1 MAILRE
7 LFGSSREEIW
17 RQLSA
22 EIGADY
28 VAGGFWKGD
37 KVVAQHGQW
46 TITLDTVIL
55 SRCVDPLG
63 SWRRANQLPIQPG
76 TAADR
81 ICLVE
86 PSVMFHW

>member
-28 VAGGFWKGD
+28 VAGDFWTG
-37 KVVAQHGQW
+37 
-46 TITLDTVIL
+46 
-55 SRCVDPLG
+55 
-63 SWRRANQLPIQPG
+63 
-76 TAADR
+76 
-81 ICLVE
+81 E
-86 PSVMFHW
+86 